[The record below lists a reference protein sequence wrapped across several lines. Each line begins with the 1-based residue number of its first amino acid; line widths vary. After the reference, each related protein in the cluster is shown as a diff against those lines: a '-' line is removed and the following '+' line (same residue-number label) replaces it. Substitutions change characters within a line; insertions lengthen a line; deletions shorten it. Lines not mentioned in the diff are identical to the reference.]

1 MTKREFAYPSR
12 DGATRIH
19 AIEWIPGGE
28 ITGILQICHGMV
40 EYIDRYDEFA
50 RYLAD
55 RGIYVVGHDHL
66 GHGKSVCTEED
77 HGHFDETKGN
87 SYVLGTSMC
96 CGSGP

>member
-66 GHGKSVCTEED
+66 GHRCV
-77 HGHFDETKGN
+77 
-87 SYVLGTSMC
+87 
-96 CGSGP
+96 